1 MNRVP
6 TSSAVVFLG
15 PSCDVDR
22 ARSVLK
28 ADYRAPA
35 RRGDVARAA
44 AEGARTIVLID
55 GCLVYDYPPSPM
67 EIAEVIAESAI
78 VIGAASLGALRG
90 VELRRLGM
98 KAIGWVFERYLDGT
112 IVADDEVVVRVDP
125 RTGAAASLALVRIRY
140 SVTTLVQL
148 GVLDPGRGQSLIEGL
163 REVYFEDRTV
173 DRIGALAA
181 DLGLSPAVVEQILAP
196 KRDVKALDT
205 LACLG
210 AIADGRLGI
219 QG

>member
-1 MNRVP
+1 MNRVS
-6 TSSAVVFLG
+6 TSSVVVFLG
-15 PSCDVDR
+15 PSCDGDR
-22 ARSVLK
+22 ARSVLQ

-67 EIAEVIAESAI
+67 EIAEVIAENAI
-78 VIGAASLGALRG
+78 VVGAASLGALRG
-90 VELRRLGM
+90 VELRHLGM

-140 SVTTLVQL
+140 AVTTLVRL
-148 GVLDPGRGQSLIEGL
+148 GVLDPVRGQSLIDGL
-163 REVYFEDRTV
+163 REVYFEDRT
-173 DRIGALAA
+173 RACLGAIAA
-181 DLGLSPAVVEQILAP
+181 DLGLPPGVVEQILAP
-196 KRDVKALDT
+196 ELDVKALDT
-205 LACLG
+205 IACLC
-210 AIADGRLGI
+210 AIADGRLGF